1 MALSKKKMI
10 SKYKALLSGK
20 TGASDFDDTALEC
33 LFQTII
39 ESIKEDMESINSS
52 FPGSE
57 LIAAAPGAPVVG
69 VITTGTIKPGGF
81 R

>member
-1 MALSKKKMI
+1 MALSKTKMI
-10 SKYKALLSGK
+10 SKYKELLTGK
-20 TGASDFDDTALEC
+20 TGSSDFDDTALEC

-39 ESIKEDMESINSS
+39 ESIKEDLESVSSS

-57 LIAAAPGAPVVG
+57 LIATAPGAPVVG
-69 VITTGTIKPGGF
+69 TITTGKIKPGGF